1 MTDVETVAR
10 KKCAATTREAM
21 LIAARERFANENYEN
36 VGLRDVARD
45 VGVDVALVGRYF
57 GSKEE
62 LFKKAL
68 RGDEAQKFEVEG
80 GAKNLPSYL
89 ASLVDGK
96 DDKVIGEHAK
106 SLLIMLRSASSPAA
120 AKIVREAIREDVLDP
135 IAASLHGDCADARA
149 GLSLA
154 ILMGTTV
161 LRAIMGV
168 HPLCDA
174 DRQFL
179 DRKLPGVFKAALSD
193 HK

>member
-1 MTDVETVAR
+1 MAR

-21 LIAARERFANENYEN
+21 LFAARERFANENYEN
-36 VGLRDVARD
+36 VGLRDIARD
-45 VGVDVALVGRYF
+45 AGVDVALVARYF
-57 GSKEE
+57 GNKEE
-62 LFKKAL
+62 LFKEAL
-68 RGDEAQKFEVEG
+68 RSSKAHNFEIEG
-80 GAKNLPSYL
+80 GAKNLPAYL
-89 ASLVDGK
+89 ASLFDGD
-96 DDKVIGEHAK
+96 DDKATGKHAE

-135 IAASLHGDCADARA
+135 IAAALDGDCADARA

-168 HPLCDA
+168 KPLCDA

-179 DRKLPGVFKAALSD
+179 DRKLPGVFEAALSD
-193 HK
+193 GN